1 STAPTP
7 PTLSGRPRCSPRPT
21 GPSLRPHRA
30 SIPGRRRTRW
40 KTPSGRPSATRP
52 PATGSLSSTST
63 RATARTASPVSR
75 SPTTTRSARTR
86 STRAPAP
93 RGRRPPTTPSS
104 RPSPWSARASTRR
117 VSPQKATGYGRL
129 VDVLVIG
136 AGAIGL
142 TTAISLAEA
151 GLGVTIRTAALPAQ
165 TTSVAAGAVWG
176 AVKVGP
182 PDRVL
187 EWGRAPL
194 EPYYW
199 AGLLTDQ
206 RDCEESELPDGF
218 TSGWHY
224 TAPLATMP
232 VYLDYLRGRFERAG
246 GTLEVSPVP
255 SLASLAGAAPVIVNC
270 SGAAAHDL
278 VPDPAVVPVRG
289 QVVIAANP
297 GIEEFLINR
306 DPEPPWIVYMFPHE
320 DTILLGGTN
329 DEGNWDTDPKPEVAE
344 RIVAGCTA
352 LEPRL
357 RGAKIL
363 GHRVGLRPWRP
374 EVRLESE
381 PFGDGVLWHNY
392 GHGGAGISMAWGCA
406 AEVTRAVLG

>member
-1 STAPTP
+1 M
-7 PTLSGRPRCSPRPT
+7 
-21 GPSLRPHRA
+21 
-30 SIPGRRRTRW
+30 
-40 KTPSGRPSATRP
+40 
-52 PATGSLSSTST
+52 
-63 RATARTASPVSR
+63 
-75 SPTTTRSARTR
+75 
-86 STRAPAP
+86 
-93 RGRRPPTTPSS
+93 
-104 RPSPWSARASTRR
+104 
-117 VSPQKATGYGRL
+117 
-129 VDVLVIG
+129 DVLVIG

-176 AVKVGP
+176 VVKVGP

-187 EWGRAPL
+187 EWGRVGLEVLSKLAAEPGTGVRLAAGREVSRAPL

-218 TSGWHY
+218 TSGWYY

-306 DPEPPWIVYMFPHE
+306 DPEPPWIVYMFPHG

-381 PFGDGVLWHNY
+381 RFGDGVLWHNY

-406 AEVTRAVLG
+406 AEITRAVLG